1 MASTPKQALA
11 PDINNLLLPEVCT
24 AKVVGE
30 FIKVDGFYYYSEN
43 KNRTWGL
50 WSQEFLES
58 LTIELS
64 KLNKELNDSIDE
76 YFNFQ

>member
-1 MASTPKQALA
+1 MLQTTEKIKDQTYEISLVSTG
-11 PDINNLLLPEVCT
+11 II
-24 AKVVGE
+24 VGE
-30 FIKVDGFYYYSEN
+30 FIKVDGFYYFSES
-43 KNRTWGL
+43 KNRMWGL

>member
-1 MASTPKQALA
+1 M
-11 PDINNLLLPEVCT
+11 
-24 AKVVGE
+24 
-30 FIKVDGFYYYSEN
+30 
-43 KNRTWGL
+43 

-58 LTIELS
+58 LTTELR